1 MRLLNNLVLK
11 NITRNYKIN
20 NFINKNGAEII
31 YEILYRKSVRDVFIY
46 SGGSIMP
53 LIDQL
58 YKSPINYYVNTNEL
72 NTGLSAVGYS
82 KSSNK
87 TGVCMVTSGPGLTN
101 ILTPI
106 LDATNDST
114 PLIVFSGQ
122 VGKDAMGTN
131 AFQEAPSV
139 ELTKPITKW
148 SYCVKDVNEL
158 PSVLENAFF
167 IANNKKKGAVHIDL
181 PKCVLNDTVKD
192 PKCIIVKDAI
202 PNNKIN
208 YIKIKKV
215 ADIINC
221 SLKPILYIGQGCSDD
236 SKLLRNLAIQGN
248 IPVTTT
254 IHGCGIFDEHHPLSM
269 RWCGMHGS
277 AFSNYAIQ
285 ESDCI
290 IAIGSRFDDRTTGLV
305 SKYAPNAKNI
315 IHVNIE
321 ESEIN
326 KVVDSKFNFNCS
338 SKVFI
343 ENIIKYVRYN
353 NRYEWIKK
361 CSELK
366 QKYPFK
372 YVDTKINIRM
382 EKALDEIYKQTLTN
396 DVVFTAG
403 VGNHQMQAYQ
413 FILSQKPKKILS
425 SGSLGVMGSGL
436 PYAIGTQ
443 IANPKKL
450 VINLDGDSS
459 FNMTLNDLKTIKEYN
474 LPIKIIIFNNST
486 QMMVNIWEKLFF
498 NERYTATINNNNPDY
513 CKLAES
519 FGIKSLYCDNE
530 TDLPNKI
537 NELINYNGSV
547 LLELKIDKNI
557 CLPLVG
563 PGKALDDMILFDD
576 YHKKNNIE
584 LKGLAPS

>member
-1 MRLLNNLVLK
+1 MRLLNHTIMN
-11 NITRNYKIN
+11 NIIN
-20 NFINKNGAEII
+20 NSKKIITGSDII
-31 YEILYRKSVRDVFIY
+31 YNFLYNKKIKDVFIY

-53 LIDQL
+53 LIDKL
-58 YKSPINYYVNTNEL
+58 YNSPINYYVNTNEL

-82 KSSNK
+82 KSSNR
-87 TGVCMVTSGPGLTN
+87 TGICMVTSGPGLTN

-122 VGKDAMGTN
+122 VGKAAMGTN

-148 SYCVKDVNEL
+148 SYCVKNVNEL

-167 IANNKKKGAVHIDL
+167 IANDKKKGAVHIDL
-181 PKCVLNDTVKD
+181 PKCVLNDTYSFYTKVY
-192 PKCIIVKDAI
+192 IEE
-202 PNNKIN
+202 NKKQEIN
-208 YIKIKKV
+208 IEQIKTV
-215 ADIINC
+215 SDIINN
-221 SLKPILYIGQGCSDD
+221 SKKPILYIGQGCMDAY
-236 SKLLRNLAIQGN
+236 KLLREYAIKSN

-290 IAIGSRFDDRTTGLV
+290 IGIGSRFDDRTTGLV
-305 SKYAPNAKNI
+305 SKYAPNAENI

-321 ESEIN
+321 ESEIK
-326 KVVDSKFNFNCS
+326 KVVDSNYNFHCS
-338 SKVFI
+338 SKEFLQ
-343 ENIIKYVRYN
+343 NILPFTKYNPRTD
-353 NRYEWIKK
+353 WIQY
-361 CSELK
+361 CNDLK

-372 YVDTKINIRM
+372 YTYKRENIRM
-382 EKALDEIYKQTLTN
+382 EYALKEIYKQTLDK
-396 DVVFTAG
+396 DVLFTTG

-413 FILSQKPKKILS
+413 FILSEKPKKILS
-425 SGSLGVMGSGL
+425 SGSLGVMGAGL
-436 PYAIGTQ
+436 PYAIGSQ
-443 IANPKKL
+443 IANPHKL
-450 VINLDGDSS
+450 IINLDGDSS

-474 LPIKIIIFNNST
+474 LPIKIIVFNNST

-513 CKLAES
+513 CKLANS
-519 FGIKSLYCDNE
+519 FGIKSIFCENE
-530 TDLPNKI
+530 IEIGEKI
-537 NELINYNGSV
+537 KELIEYNGPM
-547 LLELKIDKNI
+547 LLELNIDKNI

-563 PGKALDDMILFDD
+563 PGKALDDMILFDE
-576 YHKKNNIE
+576 YHKNNKIE
-584 LKGLAPS
+584 LNGLAPS

>member
-1 MRLLNNLVLK
+1 MRLSSYYVYK
-11 NITRNYKIN
+11 NII
-20 NFINKNGAEII
+20 KNGADII
-31 YEILYRKSVRDVFIY
+31 YNKLIEKNVKDVFIY

-53 LIDQL
+53 LIDKF

-87 TGVCMVTSGPGLTN
+87 TGICIVTSGPGLTN

-106 LDATNDST
+106 LDANNDST

-122 VGKDAMGTN
+122 VGKEAMGTN

-139 ELTKPITKW
+139 QLTKPITKW

-158 PSVLENAFF
+158 PSVLDYAFY
-167 IANNKKKGAVHIDL
+167 IANDKKKGAVHIDL
-181 PKCVLNDTVKD
+181 PKCVLNDLFQTEK
-192 PKCIIVKDAI
+192 KIYFKKEKI
-202 PNNKIN
+202 NKID
-208 YIKIKKV
+208 KIKLKKV
-215 ADIINC
+215 SDIIN
-221 SLKPILYIGQGCSDD
+221 SSNKPILYIGQGCND
-236 SKLLRNLAIQGN
+236 SNGLLRRFAIKSN

-305 SKYAPNAKNI
+305 SKYAPKAKNI
-315 IHVNIE
+315 IHINIE
-321 ESEIN
+321 KSEIN
-326 KVVDSKFNFNCS
+326 KVVDSNYNFHCS
-338 SKVFI
+338 SKQFLETI
-343 ENIIKYVRYN
+343 LPFTKHNSRTKWIKYCN
-353 NRYEWIKK
+353 D
-361 CSELK
+361 LK
-366 QKYPFK
+366 QTHPFK
-372 YVDTKINIRM
+372 YLKKKENIRM
-382 EKALDEIYKQTLTN
+382 EYAMEEIYKQTLYK
-396 DVVFTAG
+396 DVLFTTG

-413 FILSQKPKKILS
+413 FILSQYPKKILS
-425 SGSLGVMGSGL
+425 SGSLGVMGAGL
-436 PYAIGTQ
+436 PYAIGSQ
-443 IANPKKL
+443 IANPDKL

-459 FNMTLNDLKTIKEYN
+459 FNMTMNDLKTIKEYN

-498 NERYTATINNNNPDY
+498 NERYTATVNNNNPDY

-519 FGIKSLYCDNE
+519 FGIKSIFCNNE
-530 TDLPNKI
+530 IDISHKI
-537 NELINYNGSV
+537 KELIEYDGSM
-547 LLELKIDKNI
+547 LLELNIDKNI

-563 PGKALDDMILFDD
+563 PGKALNDMILFDE
-576 YHKKNNIE
+576 YYKNNKIE
-584 LKGLAPS
+584 INGLAPS

>member
-1 MRLLNNLVLK
+1 MRFSTYEIYKSIIKDK
-11 NITRNYKIN
+11 NIIN
-20 NFINKNGAEII
+20 RFKKGSDII
-31 YEILYRKSVRDVFIY
+31 YDKLIEKNVKDVFIY

-53 LIDQL
+53 LIDKL
-58 YKSPINYYVNTNEL
+58 YESPINYYVNTNEL

-114 PLIVFSGQ
+114 PLIVLSGQ
-122 VGKDAMGTN
+122 VGKAAIGTN

-158 PSVLENAFF
+158 ESVMDYAFY
-167 IANNKKKGAVHIDL
+167 IANDKKKGAVHIDL
-181 PKCVLNDTVKD
+181 PKCVLNDFFQSEK
-192 PKCIIVKDAI
+192 
-202 PNNKIN
+202 KIN
-208 YIKIKKV
+208 IEKEKPKTLNYLKLKKV

-221 SLKPILYIGQGCSDD
+221 SNNPILYIGQGCNDD
-236 SKLLRNLAIQGN
+236 YKLLREFAIHAN

-277 AFSNYAIQ
+277 ASSNFAIQ
-285 ESDCI
+285 KSDCI
-290 IAIGSRFDDRTTGLV
+290 IAIGSRFDDRTTGNV
-305 SKYAPNAKNI
+305 KYYAPNAKNI

-321 ESEIN
+321 KSEIK
-326 KVVDSKFNFNCS
+326 KVVDSNYNFNCS
-338 SKVFI
+338 SKEFL
-343 ENIIKYVRYN
+343 ENILLLSRYNKRTDWIKYCN
-353 NRYEWIKK
+353 N
-361 CSELK
+361 LK
-366 QKYPFK
+366 QKHPFK
-372 YVDTKINIRM
+372 YSYYRENIRM
-382 EKALDEIYKQTLTN
+382 EYVLKEIYKQTLGK
-396 DVVFTAG
+396 DVLFTTG

-413 FILSQKPKKILS
+413 FILSEKPKKIIS
-425 SGSLGVMGSGL
+425 SGSLGVMGAGL
-436 PYAIGTQ
+436 PYSIGSQ
-443 IANPKKL
+443 IANPNKL
-450 VINLDGDSS
+450 IINLDGDSS

-498 NERYTATINNNNPDY
+498 SKRYTATINNNNPDY

-519 FGIKSLYCDNE
+519 FGIKSLFCNNE
-530 TDLPNKI
+530 TELGEKI
-537 NELINYNGSV
+537 KELIEYNGPM
-547 LLELKIDKNI
+547 LLELRIDKNI

-576 YHKKNNIE
+576 YHKNNKIE
-584 LKGLAPS
+584 LNGVVPS

>member
-1 MRLLNNLVLK
+1 MRFSTYEIYKSIIKNK
-11 NITRNYKIN
+11 NIIN
-20 NFINKNGAEII
+20 RFKKGADII
-31 YEILYRKSVRDVFIY
+31 YDKLIEKNVKDVFIY

-53 LIDQL
+53 LIDKL
-58 YKSPINYYVNTNEL
+58 YKSPINYYVNSNEL

-87 TGVCMVTSGPGLTN
+87 TGICFVTSGPGLTN

-114 PLIVFSGQ
+114 PLIVLSGQ
-122 VGKDAMGTN
+122 VGKEAIGTN

-158 PSVLENAFF
+158 DSVMEYAFY
-167 IANNKKKGAVHIDL
+167 IANDKKKGAVHIDL
-181 PKCVLNDTVKD
+181 PKCVLNDFFQSEKKIHIEKEK
-192 PKCIIVKDAI
+192 PKTL
-202 PNNKIN
+202 N
-208 YIKIKKV
+208 YLKLKKV
-215 ADIINC
+215 AAIINC
-221 SLKPILYIGQGCSDD
+221 SNKPILYIGQGCNDD
-236 SKLLRNLAIQGN
+236 YKLLREFAIQAN

-277 AFSNYAIQ
+277 ASSNFAIQ

-290 IAIGSRFDDRTTGLV
+290 IAIGSRFDDRTTGNV
-305 SKYAPNAKNI
+305 KYYAPNAKNI

-321 ESEIN
+321 KNEIK
-326 KVVDSKFNFNCS
+326 KVVDSNYNFNCS
-338 SKVFI
+338 SKEFL
-343 ENIIKYVRYN
+343 ENILLLSRYNKRTSWIKYCN
-353 NRYEWIKK
+353 N
-361 CSELK
+361 LK

-372 YVDTKINIRM
+372 YSYNRENIRM
-382 EKALDEIYKQTLTN
+382 EYALKEIYKQTLGK
-396 DVVFTAG
+396 DVLFTTG

-413 FILSQKPKKILS
+413 FILSEKPKKILS
-425 SGSLGVMGSGL
+425 SGSLGVMGAGL
-436 PYAIGTQ
+436 PYSIGSQ
-443 IANPKKL
+443 IANPSKL
-450 VINLDGDSS
+450 IINLDGDSS

-474 LPIKIIIFNNST
+474 LPIKIIVFNNST

-498 NERYTATINNNNPDY
+498 SKRYTATVNNNNPDY

-519 FGIKSLYCDNE
+519 FGIESLFCNNE
-530 TDLPNKI
+530 TELGEKI
-537 NELINYNGSV
+537 KKLIEYNGPM

-576 YHKKNNIE
+576 YHKNNTIE
-584 LKGLAPS
+584 LNGFVPS